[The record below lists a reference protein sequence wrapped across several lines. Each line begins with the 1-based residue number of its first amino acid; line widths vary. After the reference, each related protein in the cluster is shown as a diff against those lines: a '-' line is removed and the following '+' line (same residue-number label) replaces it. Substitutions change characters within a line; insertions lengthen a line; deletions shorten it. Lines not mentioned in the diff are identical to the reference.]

1 MNPVVGLFV
10 KGFHM
15 GGMQSILGGIAQA
28 LQTAGCR
35 VVFLTSEGEEDDFYA
50 PPAGCARVVVGHWR
64 DEALRAVRRENIVR
78 ALREHRVDVLIHHLF
93 DTPTLKDDIHAAR
106 ECGVKVVVHF
116 HSAATS
122 LFARRAKS
130 VGDVESLFAAY
141 RSADAL
147 ICLSRCDEVF
157 FRALGVRAR
166 YIPNPLP
173 TPPDAF
179 RRKGGVGRSLV
190 WIGRFSKSAKRP
202 QDALAVLVEVLR
214 TMPDATLTM
223 LGDGPDDGELRRQ
236 VAADA
241 ALPRAVRMPGKVLD
255 VWSELANADVL
266 LLTSVYEGFP
276 AVVAEAYAAGVPV
289 VGYQL
294 ENLEL
299 CDAGEA
305 YHAVR
310 QGDVAAAAQAAV
322 ALLSDQDAWRRAH
335 DAALEAYA
343 RFASF
348 DLAAAYG
355 GLLSDVLAARGAAD
369 APRVEAPYGAILR
382 TFFAHACIG
391 RRMYLDARE
400 RLVGR
405 PNSIR
410 GCLRF
415 LLRMAFARLC
425 GGRGRRGSHA

>member
-15 GGMQSILGGIAQA
+15 GGMQSILGGIARA
-28 LQTAGCR
+28 LQAAGCR

-50 PPAGCARVVVGHWR
+50 PPAGCERVVVGHWR

-93 DTPTLKDDIHAAR
+93 DTPTLEDDILAAR
-106 ECGVKVVVHF
+106 ECGVKVIVHF

-166 YIPNPLP
+166 YIPNPMP
-173 TPPDAF
+173 APPAAF
-179 RRKGGVGRSLV
+179 RRNDGIGRSLI
-190 WIGRFSKSAKRP
+190 WIGRFSDQDKRP
-202 QDALAVLVEVLR
+202 QDALAIFAEVLR

-223 LGDGPDDGELRRQ
+223 LGDGPADGGLRQQ

-241 ALPRAVRMPGKVLD
+241 ALSRAVRMPGKVLD

-266 LLTSVYEGFP
+266 LLTSAYEGFP

-289 VGYQL
+289 VGYML

-299 CDAGEA
+299 CEAGEA
-305 YHAVR
+305 YHAVKS
-310 QGDVAAAAQAAV
+310 GDAMAAAQAA
-322 ALLSDQDAWRRAH
+322 AKLLSDRDAWKRAH

-343 RFASF
+343 RFAAF

-355 GLLSDVLAARGAAD
+355 GLLSDVLAARDAAD
-369 APRVEAPYGAILR
+369 PPRAEEPYGAILR

-391 RRMYLDARE
+391 RRMYLDAQG
-400 RLVGR
+400 RLAGR

-415 LLRMAFARLC
+415 VLRRIFARLS
-425 GGRGRRGSHA
+425 GGRGRV